1 MDKVEVEFEVQ
12 VKELSKTPVES
23 EEKTANPEEAPQTEK
38 KSTTK
43 IAPVKRSTVSLAERK
58 E

>member
-1 MDKVEVEFEVQ
+1 MKPKWAEPPSKAV
-12 VKELSKTPVES
+12 SKTPVES